1 MTLKY
6 SSYKNPKYPNPLS
19 VHRGRKRPSEGKV
32 IAKVIPLDAGEAIA
46 DLRDNGRGPG
56 LEVVVGRL

>member
-32 IAKVIPLDAGEAIA
+32 IAKVIPPDAGEAKTTTRA
-46 DLRDNGRGPG
+46 G
-56 LEVVVGRL
+56 V

>member
-6 SSYKNPKYPNPLS
+6 SSYKIPKYPNPLS

-32 IAKVIPLDAGEAIA
+32 IAKGHTPDAGEAKTTTRA
-46 DLRDNGRGPG
+46 GG
-56 LEVVVGRL
+56 